1 MLEKVAARRSDDD
14 SRPRRWQPDRLILP
28 LAAVLLGYLL
38 WFRTH
43 GVSESF
49 FLRGDQIRDWS
60 LALRRFGDL
69 PLSGVP
75 STAGGT
81 TIGPIYYWGLWA
93 IARLASPWTNLPHA
107 GGIGV
112 AAAQSIA
119 DAVLFVALA
128 RRLRAA
134 VLALTIV
141 LAGATSGYDATLS
154 STIWNPPMA
163 EALVKLAI
171 AAVLWKREI
180 TLSQATAI
188 VITSWCAVQ
197 CHTSAV
203 VVAAPLILW
212 TIAVPLKDRQWKRC
226 GQMAALVASVIVILQ
241 TPWLIDRL
249 RFPNPEESRIT
260 RSLQSVL
267 AAPGRT
273 VHVRESANLVA
284 TSLQFLVGAPHQLP
298 YFNTILALCFAL
310 TVALVRDT
318 GLLVA
323 SATPLAVAVLVFSL
337 WQGRLD
343 QAYWF
348 LVLIPPAMITLFAW
362 VQRILYKAR
371 IALASALLLLVLAA
385 QPGRAQMAWSFHR
398 LPGYGAI
405 VAGCETIVRESRRVR
420 DVRLLFPVPADTDT
434 LWLFSLVGG
443 ALDAEASH
451 VAYID
456 ENGRVHYR

>member
-1 MLEKVAARRSDDD
+1 MVEKVPATSSNGESRR
-14 SRPRRWQPDRLILP
+14 RRWQPDQLILP
-28 LAAVLLGYLL
+28 LAAALLVYVL

-43 GVSESF
+43 GVSDSF

-60 LALRRFGDL
+60 LALRRLGDL

-81 TIGPIYYWGLWA
+81 TIGPIYYWLLWA
-93 IARLASPWTNLPHA
+93 IARFAGLWTNLPHA
-107 GGIGV
+107 GGIGI
-112 AAAQSIA
+112 AAVQSIA

-128 RRLRAA
+128 RRLRAI

-141 LAGATSGYDATLS
+141 LAAATSGYDATLS

-163 EALVKLAI
+163 EAFVKLAL

-180 TLSQATAI
+180 TLSRATAI
-188 VITSWCAVQ
+188 VTMSWCAIQ

-203 VVAAPLILW
+203 VVAAPLIVL
-212 TIAVPLKDRQWKRC
+212 TIAVALIHRDWKRA
-226 GQMAALVASVIVILQ
+226 GQMAAIVASVIVILQ

-249 RFPNPEESRIT
+249 RLPTPEESRIT

-267 AAPGRT
+267 TAPDQAI
-273 VHVRESANLVA
+273 HLRESASLIA
-284 TSLQFLVGAPHQLP
+284 SSLQFLISAPHQLP
-298 YFNTILALCFAL
+298 YFTAILGLCFTL
-310 TVALVRDT
+310 TVALVRDS
-318 GLLVA
+318 GLLVT
-323 SATPLAVAVLVFSL
+323 SATPLLVAVLVFSL

-348 LVLIPPAMITLFAW
+348 LVLLPPATIMLFAW
-362 VQRILYKAR
+362 VHRIPHRAR
-371 IALASALLLLVLAA
+371 IALTSALLLLVLAA
-385 QPGRAQMAWSFHR
+385 QPGRARMAWSFHR
-398 LPGYGAI
+398 MPGYGAI
-405 VAGCETIVRESRRVR
+405 VAGCKTIVRESRRIR
-420 DVRLLFPVPADTDT
+420 DVRLLFQVPAGTDP

-443 ALDAEASH
+443 ALDADASH
-451 VAYID
+451 VAFID